1 MVRLSS
7 ALSLLSLVS
16 AFGTFDARIL
26 KETKKATKGMK
37 DPKAPKAPKGAQV
50 AKSYGVQIG
59 TRPYFILDSM
69 EESDLKDTLMEC
81 AETKMSFE
89 PSDWSIGHRGACM
102 QYPEHTLESYK
113 AALIQGAGIV
123 ECDVTFTK
131 DRELICRHAQC
142 DLHTTTD
149 VVTRPEMN
157 AKCTVP
163 YTPGGSPV
171 CCASDFT
178 LDEIKTLCAK
188 MDSRDSSASD
198 AEGYIGG
205 VADYR
210 TTLYSYE
217 CPKVPTH
224 MESIELIQEYDAKF
238 TPELKTPSVEMPYEG
253 EYTQED
259 YAQQMIDEYIA
270 AGVAPE
276 DVWPQSFLWS
286 DAIYWYEN
294 TDYKQA
300 VALEGTYDAYA
311 FNATGFSDHVS
322 DIVAAGVPYLAPPMW
337 MLLDLDADN
346 SMVASAYAT
355 YAKDAGFE
363 IITWT
368 LERSGPLVTGGGWY
382 YQSVTDVID
391 RDGDQFELLYA
402 LQTEVGIVGIFSD
415 WPATTT
421 FYANCMGL

>member
-1 MVRLSS
+1 MVRLAL
-7 ALSLLSLVS
+7 ALSFLSL
-16 AFGTFDARIL
+16 ACTFDGFEARGL
-26 KETKKATKGMK
+26 KATKG
-37 DPKAPKAPKGAQV
+37 DAKATKGAKHGK
-50 AKSYGVQIG
+50 AGKKKSYPVQIG
-59 TRPYFILDSM
+59 TRPYYILDSM
-69 EESDLKDTLMEC
+69 KESELKDTLSEC

-113 AALIQGAGIV
+113 AAIIHGAGIV

-149 VVTRPEMN
+149 VVTRPDMN

-178 LDEIKTLCAK
+178 LEEIKTLCAK

-198 AEGYIGG
+198 AFGYIGG
-205 VADYR
+205 VADHR

-217 CPKVPTH
+217 CPEVPTH
-224 MESIELIQEYDAKF
+224 KESIELIKEYDVKF

-253 EYTQED
+253 DYSQED
-259 YAQQMIDEYIA
+259 YAQQMIDEYIE

-300 VALEGTYDAYA
+300 VALEGNYDAYGS
-311 FNATGFSDHVS
+311 NATAFAEHVS
-322 DIVAAGVPYLAPPMW
+322 DIVEAGVPYLAPPMW
-337 MLLDLDADN
+337 MLLDLDEN
-346 SMVASAYAT
+346 MSMIESTYAT
-355 YAKDAGFE
+355 YAKEAGFE
-363 IITWT
+363 LITWT

-382 YQSVTDVID
+382 YQSVTEVID
-391 RDGDQFELLYA
+391 RDGNQFELLHA
-402 LQTEVGIVGIFSD
+402 LHTTVGIVGIFSD